1 MRLKMKKDDFN
12 NLLTSFAEMASMR
25 GAVSSNT
32 YRSILNAARQNGDA
46 NNLKLPSAFDKFQT
60 KNSSKIT
67 KQIPTQNTIFNN
79 YITEETNN
87 NNQLSQKLQQFI
99 KNNSELINNNEWV
112 KLLRKDDLPYVDYP
126 QLLEIIKF
134 VSGLNDDELKEIRL
148 QAVAEDIYEDIQ
160 YYLSQPKKFRLLD
173 DPSEGWSRLSWIMM
187 GVNGQDLNYNDIVN
201 YLIKNKNKYNFKM
214 REIDSFYNY
223 QSPGSEI
230 DYDLAGVFDE
240 KAFDKYYSEEE

>member
-1 MRLKMKKDDFN
+1 MRDSEFKSIIKGLSEVAAKEGCATKSFFDNLKEIKDR
-12 NLLTSFAEMASMR
+12 R
-25 GAVSSNT
+25 GISD
-32 YRSILNAARQNGDA
+32 I
-46 NNLKLPSAFDKFQT
+46 KLPSAFDKFQT

-187 GVNGQDLNYNDIVN
+187 GVNGQGLNYNDIVN